1 MTLRAIRLAQLAAMA
16 LLVSGCSSSDAPQ
29 GETAATPAAAEA
41 RDACALITA
50 EEASAI
56 LKSGVTATPRSMSAE
71 RSTCDYA
78 PVGGAGATSFETFT
92 LNAIWTGAEEE
103 IQIARRAASM
113 ATGQAGGRQ
122 DDVVASVMGLTKVE
136 GLGDEAYFA
145 RRTMSYVRKG
155 DMLLEFENAGLDE
168 PARENWEA
176 LARVALGRL

>member
-1 MTLRAIRLAQLAAMA
+1 MKVRAGRMAQVAATA
-16 LLVSGCSSSDAPQ
+16 LLIAGCSSSEAPPS
-29 GETAATPAAAEA
+29 ETAATPAAAQA
-41 RDACALITA
+41 RDACTLITA

-56 LKSGVTATPRSMSAE
+56 LKSRVTATPRTTSTT

-78 PVGGAGATSFETFT
+78 PAGGSGATSFQSFT
-92 LNAIWTGAEEE
+92 LNASWSGAEEE

-122 DDVVASVMGLTKVE
+122 DEVVASVMGLTKVD

-155 DMLLEFENAGLDE
+155 SMLLEFETAGLDE

-176 LARVALGRL
+176 LARVALARM

>member
-1 MTLRAIRLAQLAAMA
+1 MHADHSRGGERDSQERRDRHAPLDVNRALDLRLRAGR
-16 LLVSGCSSSDAPQ
+16 
-29 GETAATPAAAEA
+29 
-41 RDACALITA
+41 R
-50 EEASAI
+50 
-56 LKSGVTATPRSMSAE
+56 R
-71 RSTCDYA
+71 
-78 PVGGAGATSFETFT
+78 GATSFQTFT

-122 DDVVASVMGLTKVE
+122 DDVVASVMGLTKIE

>member
-1 MTLRAIRLAQLAAMA
+1 MTIRASRLAPIAAMA
-16 LLVSGCSSSDAPQ
+16 LLMAGCSSSDVPPS
-29 GETAATPAAAEA
+29 EIAATPAAAEA
-41 RDACALITA
+41 RDACSLITA

-56 LKSGVTATPRSMSAE
+56 LKSGVTATPRSTSAT
-71 RSTCDYA
+71 RSICDYA
-78 PVGGAGATSFETFT
+78 PVGGSGATSFQSFT
-92 LNAIWTGAEEE
+92 LNASWSGAEEE

-113 ATGQAGGRQ
+113 ATGAAGGRQ

-155 DMLLEFENAGLDE
+155 DKLLEFENAGLDE
-168 PARENWEA
+168 PARQNWEA